1 MLEMKKLLLL
11 FMRQIRILPF
21 LFLIITTVVNAET
34 FVYITD
40 QVHIPIRS
48 DKAFGDNIIRSLPS
62 GTELSILQIT
72 DDNAWAQIKYD
83 ETVGWI
89 IASYLSKDPPARE
102 ELKKLKRTYNANKL
116 LISKLQGENDKLEKQ
131 LVSLKQENAD
141 LVIQSSKSQAEKAH
155 IEQIYQDALKLE
167 HENERLIQETLQ
179 LKTELQLAENNTQI
193 EKDTSQRNWFIV
205 GALVLFFGMVIG
217 YIVPG
222 LVKRRRY

>member
-1 MLEMKKLLLL
+1 MKQFKA
-11 FMRQIRILPF
+11 LPLVFFF
-21 LFLIITTVVNAET
+21 LTTIACADSI
-34 FVYITD
+34 VYITD
-40 QVHIPIRS
+40 QVDIPIRS
-48 DKAFGDNIIRSLPS
+48 DKAFGNNIIRSLPS

-72 DDNAWAQIKYD
+72 DDNAWAQIKYED
-83 ETVGWI
+83 TVGWI
-89 IASYLSKDPPARE
+89 IASYLSNDPPARE

-116 LISKLQGENDKLEKQ
+116 LISKIQSEKDELEKQ
-131 LVSLKQENAD
+131 LVALKQENSD
-141 LVIQSSKSQAEKAH
+141 LVVQSSKSQAEKAH

-193 EKDTSQRNWFIV
+193 ERDTSQRNWFIV
-205 GALVLFFGMVIG
+205 GSLVLFFGMLIG